1 MSTYIKSGSKKG
13 RVLGSIILL
22 TALGGVG
29 TYFYLYPESLPEWA
43 TRTTV
48 GRDLQTTTV
57 YKWRDANGAW
67 QVSDQ
72 PPPAGIDYQVEK
84 YTRDTNIL
92 PLSSKLQ
99 R

>member
-67 QVSDQ
+67 QVSDE